1 MFLHKRIRFFCFF
14 IYPLSFA
21 NCLLTAT
28 LREKQKRMSF
38 YEYDRPD
45 LDGIR
50 VSQDNG
56 HPILELSYIRGN
68 EKKIN
73 HYCAAPSETESQKK
87 DIYIFTMFNFADS
100 NKHVNSKTKIQISQS
115 G

>member
-1 MFLHKRIRFFCFF
+1 MFF

-28 LREKQKRMSF
+28 LREEQKRMSF
-38 YEYDRPD
+38 YEYDRPA
-45 LDGIR
+45 LDGIRIR

-68 EKKIN
+68 EKKSTIT
-73 HYCAAPSETESQKK
+73 ARLPLKRRVKK
-87 DIYIFTMFNFADS
+87 RIYIFTMFNFADS
-100 NKHVNSKTKIQISQS
+100 NKHVNSKTKIQINQS